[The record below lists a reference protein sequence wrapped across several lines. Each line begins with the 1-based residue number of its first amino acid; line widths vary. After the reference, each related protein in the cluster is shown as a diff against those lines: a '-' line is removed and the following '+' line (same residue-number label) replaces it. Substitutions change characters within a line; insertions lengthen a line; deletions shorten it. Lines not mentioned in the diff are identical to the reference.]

1 MNGLAVFS
9 DRSRSVAILNK
20 ISTKTSIF
28 PQVKI
33 KFVPSKLNNF
43 STMSNK
49 NLFLFSLSIVSL
61 IAVAC
66 SVPHTIMSSPP
77 ANSAPTLAAGMKID
91 PPIDIPAVKVKG
103 EQTIVLAGGCF
114 WGVEAVF
121 EKLKGVSN
129 VVSGYSGGTATTA
142 NYNAVSNGTTDH
154 AEAVQITYDPNQIS
168 YGKLLKI
175 YFLIAHDPTQLN
187 RQEPDNGTQ
196 YRSAIFFTNPDQQK
210 VAKAYIDRLN
220 KARVFPNPIATQVVP
235 LTKFYAAED
244 YHQNFI
250 ARNPT
255 QAYIVR
261 FDLPKLAQL
270 RQQFPNLI
278 KKS

>member
-1 MNGLAVFS
+1 MIHNHRL
-9 DRSRSVAILNK
+9 
-20 ISTKTSIF
+20 
-28 PQVKI
+28 
-33 KFVPSKLNNF
+33 
-43 STMSNK
+43 
-49 NLFLFSLSIVSL
+49 LFSLSILSL

-66 SVPHTIMSSPP
+66 SVPHTILSSPP
-77 ANSAPTLAAGMKID
+77 VNSAPTLATSMKID
-91 PPIDIPAVKVKG
+91 PPVDIPETKAKG

-121 EKLKGVSN
+121 EQLKGVSS
-129 VVSGYSGGTATTA
+129 VVSGYSGGTVATA
-142 NYNAVSNGTTDH
+142 NYNAVSNGTTSH
-154 AEAVQITYDPNQIS
+154 AEAVKITYDPNQIS

-175 YFLIAHDPTQLN
+175 YFLIAHDPTQVN
-187 RQEPDNGTQ
+187 RQEPDIGTQ
-196 YRSAIFFTNPDQQK
+196 YRSAIFFNNPDQQK

-220 KARVFPNPIATQVVP
+220 KARVFPNPIATQLVP

-250 ARNPT
+250 ARNPS
-255 QAYIVR
+255 QAYVVR